1 MIYKI
6 NLIFEMFLLIFCI
19 HELYGKRFCLNIHFI
34 LFMIIDL
41 ALMQSIFGGYLP
53 EICTLIIY
61 PIIVGYCYF
70 VFGNELRKIFLNII
84 LSFVVICIVQVV
96 CVFIVNLIFGKSFTE
111 NIIVLFSYI
120 MMTIIFV
127 IICSKVKLVQISLYF
142 QKSYTMV
149 RVLLIGG
156 IVIVMIGLIVTKTI
170 QRIYNIEYLIIALF
184 VLVIMIISASWI
196 KYKEKSIQNEYQLTI
211 YQMYQN
217 SYDNLVLEIR
227 MRQHEFQNHLNA
239 IYNQHILYKDYES
252 LVEHQRDY
260 CETLIVENKL
270 SKLLKLKQSTIIG
283 FLYGK
288 IMDAERIGIEVKFDI
303 SSDKVLCGIP
313 EYKVVEIIGNLFA
326 NAVEAVKE
334 LSYKEIYFRIGK
346 EEGYNYFI
354 LENTVLDVQ
363 PNEIINF
370 FKKGYSKKGNNR
382 GIGLYSIKKMSKQ
395 FNYLVEFGTRDYTNA
410 KWIYFKI
417 KIKEQ

>member
-1 MIYKI
+1 
-6 NLIFEMFLLIFCI
+6 
-19 HELYGKRFCLNIHFI
+19 
-34 LFMIIDL
+34 
-41 ALMQSIFGGYLP
+41 MQSIFDGYLP

-61 PIIVGYCYF
+61 PIIAAYCCF
-70 VFGNELRKIFLNII
+70 VFGNELKKIIINII
-84 LSFVVICIVQVV
+84 LSFVVMCIAQVV
-96 CVFIVNLIFGKSFTE
+96 CVFIVNLIFGKSFAE
-111 NIIVLFSYI
+111 NVIVLFSYI
-120 MMTIIFV
+120 MMAIIFA
-127 IICSKVKLVQISLYF
+127 IIGTKVKLVHMSLYF
-142 QKSYTMV
+142 QKPFIV
-149 RVLLIGG
+149 VKVLLVGG
-156 IVIVMIGLIVTKTI
+156 IIIVMIGLIVTKVSK
-170 QRIYNIEYLIIALF
+170 RMYNIEYLVVALF
-184 VLVIMIISASWI
+184 VLAILLISVSWI
-196 KYKEKSIQNEYQLTI
+196 KYKEMSIQNEYQLKI
-211 YQMYQN
+211 YQMYQD
-217 SYDNLVLEIR
+217 SYDNLILEIR

-252 LVEHQRDY
+252 LVEHQKDY
-260 CETLIVENKL
+260 CEMLIVENKL

-326 NAVEAVKE
+326 NAVDAVKQ
-334 LSYKEIYFRIGK
+334 LSYKEIYFKIGR

-363 PNEIINF
+363 QNEIINF

-382 GIGLYSIKKMSKQ
+382 GLGLYSIKKMAKQ
-395 FNYLVEFGTRDYTNA
+395 FDFLVEFGTRDYINA
-410 KWIYFKI
+410 EWIYFKI